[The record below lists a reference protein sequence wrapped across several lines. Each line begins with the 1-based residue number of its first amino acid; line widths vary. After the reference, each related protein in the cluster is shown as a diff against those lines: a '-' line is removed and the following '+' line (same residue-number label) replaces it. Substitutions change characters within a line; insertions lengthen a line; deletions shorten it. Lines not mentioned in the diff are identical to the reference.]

1 MPNVHRNK
9 IDAER
14 QMTAINS
21 QILERSPENDLFDD
35 TKGGILIS
43 PEVGGREAEVHGR
56 GQKTKGDRYPSRY
69 ICFPLSLADVLIK
82 LATLIRCVVG
92 L

>member
-1 MPNVHRNK
+1 
-9 IDAER
+9 
-14 QMTAINS
+14 MTPINS

-43 PEVGGREAEVHGR
+43 LEGGRGEGGR
-56 GQKTKGDRYPSRY
+56 VDEDKRRKAIAIPNRY

-82 LATLIRCVVG
+82 LPRLFYSVG
-92 L
+92 DVSRFSLDCQ